1 MMCPH
6 SVAGHYRVDHV
17 LDWPREKA
25 RQAAPAERASRAGM
39 MRLQK
44 EESMFSLD
52 ECIGMSDL
60 SEEVIAVISEHEH
73 VPEIVAVGLGQ
84 NLLKTPKGLFTLR
97 CFICDALEHAQL
109 AGKRDKV
116 KQLERV
122 LTRFNAS
129 YRIPRVL

>member
-1 MMCPH
+1 
-6 SVAGHYRVDHV
+6 
-17 LDWPREKA
+17 
-25 RQAAPAERASRAGM
+25 
-39 MRLQK
+39 
-44 EESMFSLD
+44 MFSLD

-60 SEEVIAVISEHEH
+60 SEEMIAVISEHEH

-84 NLLKTPKGLFTLR
+84 TLLKTPRGLFTLKGY
-97 CFICDALEHAQL
+97 ICDGLEQAQL

-122 LTRFNAS
+122 LTRFNAT

>member
-1 MMCPH
+1 
-6 SVAGHYRVDHV
+6 
-17 LDWPREKA
+17 
-25 RQAAPAERASRAGM
+25 M
-39 MRLQK
+39 MRAP
-44 EESMFSLD
+44 EEDSMFSID

-60 SEEVIAVISEHEH
+60 SEEMIAIISEHEH

-84 NLLKTPKGLFTLR
+84 GLLRTPKGLFTLK
-97 CFICDALEHAQL
+97 CYICDMREKAQL

-122 LTRFNAS
+122 LTRFSAT